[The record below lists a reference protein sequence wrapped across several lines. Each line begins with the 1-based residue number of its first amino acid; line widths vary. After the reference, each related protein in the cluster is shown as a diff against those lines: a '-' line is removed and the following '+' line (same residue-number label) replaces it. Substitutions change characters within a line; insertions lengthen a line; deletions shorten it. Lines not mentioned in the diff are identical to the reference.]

1 MASDRCMLDW
11 VNEAFGP
18 KCFQGELPEWLHEDV
33 QISDDAL
40 RRNVL
45 EVADL
50 LVVLGWLERRMF
62 SHRLAKHDLTIPQF
76 FALLTILQNEEGCT
90 MGMLAEHT
98 HQCSATMTGIVDR
111 LIKMDLVE
119 RGRAETDRR
128 IVLVHLTEKGKRIF
142 QEALCSRLDGLKK
155 FLLEFDDNSRQQ
167 FITAIRTLISLMQ
180 TELGEQAPG
189 QSVEDPEAIPG

>member
-1 MASDRCMLDW
+1 
-11 VNEAFGP
+11 
-18 KCFQGELPEWLHEDV
+18 
-33 QISDDAL
+33 
-40 RRNVL
+40 
-45 EVADL
+45 
-50 LVVLGWLERRMF
+50 MF
-62 SHRLAKHDLTIPQF
+62 SHRLAKHDLTVPQF